1 MSLVSRIATAAPGAP
16 TLLALHGRGGA
27 EGDLL
32 GLGEALGTGVG
43 VLAPRGPEAE
53 GGGYA
58 WFRHHAIGVPDL
70 PSLDERLAEVAA
82 WLEGAVAAHGLATP
96 LTAVGFSN
104 GGMMAGALAA
114 ARPDLVGDVA
124 LLSSAYPLP
133 PSVVGL
139 GGLRG
144 RRVLAAGGEED
155 PFLPMDTA
163 QEGIASYRAAGAE
176 VTEAWR
182 PGGHGVGPEEVAA
195 LRDWLGARPDR
206 GDQPAA

>member
-1 MSLVSRIATAAPGAP
+1 MSLVARLAPAAPGAP

-32 GLGEALGTGVG
+32 GLGEALGTGAG
-43 VLAPRGPEAE
+43 VLAPRGPERE
-53 GGGYA
+53 GAGYA

-70 PSLDERLAEVAA
+70 ASLDARLGELAA
-82 WLEGAVAAHGLATP
+82 WLEGAIGEHGLAAP

-133 PSVVGL
+133 AQIVAL

-144 RRVLAAGGEED
+144 RRVLAAGGEDD
-155 PFLPMDTA
+155 PFLPMETA
-163 QEGIASYRAAGAE
+163 AAGIASYRAAGAE

-182 PGGHGVGPEEVAA
+182 PGGHGVGAQEVAA
-195 LRDWLGARPDR
+195 LRDWLGGPGAS
-206 GDQPAA
+206 

>member
-1 MSLVSRIATAAPGAP
+1 MSLVHRFVPAAPDAP
-16 TLLALHGRGGA
+16 VLLALHGRGGA
-27 EGDLL
+27 EGDLA
-32 GLGEALGTGVG
+32 GLGDALGGGAG
-43 VLAPRGPEAE
+43 VLAPRGPEPQ

-70 PSLDERLAEVAA
+70 PSLEESIALVGA
-82 WLEGAVAAHGLATP
+82 WLDAAIAEHGLEAP

-104 GGMMAGALAA
+104 GGMMAGALSA

-133 PSVVGL
+133 PGTVAL

-144 RRVLAAGGEED
+144 RRALAAGGLDD
-155 PFLPMDTA
+155 PFLPRETA
-163 QEGIASYRAAGAE
+163 AAGVASYRAAGAE

-182 PGGHGVGPEEVAA
+182 PGGHWVGPEEVAA
-195 LRDWLGARPDR
+195 LAGWLRGA
-206 GDQPAA
+206 G

>member
-1 MSLVSRIATAAPGAP
+1 VSLQHRYSEAAPGAT
-16 TLLALHGRGGA
+16 TLLALHGRGGT
-27 EGDLL
+27 EDDLA
-32 GLGEALGTGVG
+32 GLGQALGGGVG
-43 VLAPRGPEAE
+43 VLAPRGPEPQ

-58 WFRHHAIGVPDL
+58 WFRHHAVGVPDL
-70 PSLDERLAEVAA
+70 ASLDECLEIVAA
-82 WLEGAVAAHGLATP
+82 WLDAAVVEHRLEAP

-133 PSVVGL
+133 PATVAR

-144 RRVLAAGGEED
+144 RRVLAAGGTED
-155 PFLPMDTA
+155 PFLPRDRA
-163 QEGIASYRAAGAE
+163 AAGVASYRAAGAE

-182 PGGHGVGPEEVAA
+182 PGGHWVGPEEVDA
-195 LRDWLGARPDR
+195 LGRWMRARR
-206 GDQPAA
+206 G